1 METEIREEGRNTDC
15 EDDKKREEKRMG
27 KKDRKLKKREIE
39 PTATDILVL

>member
-15 EDDKKREEKRMG
+15 EEKKREKKEWG
-27 KKDRKLKKREIE
+27 KKERRLKKREIE